1 MVREISAFNPNHAN
15 RPSQE
20 TRIPYGPDGT
30 PSIKMERE
38 IAKTEREM
46 ARLREEQEEARKL
59 ALSSHYYHSDGSD
72 HQGLDAFY

>member
-1 MVREISAFNPNHAN
+1 MGRIYLTFNPHHAS

-46 ARLREEQEEARKL
+46 ARIREEQEEARKL
-59 ALSSHYYHSDGSD
+59 AASSHYYHSDGSD
-72 HQGLDAFY
+72 SQGLDAFY